1 MNHLLIAFLL
11 LCTSTL
17 SAQLDLDNFLLG
29 ANAKKL
35 NEQCIRLTPDYPYAR
50 GSAWYK
56 EAIDLTMPFDMQ
68 VCLVLGCNDEE
79 GADGIVFVFHPTLNT
94 GYWGEGMGFAGLVPS
109 LGIEFDTYQNYHL
122 GDPADDHLSVMRDGR
137 INHHSSM
144 IGPILLPNLEDCQK
158 HPLRIQWQPTE
169 QKLDIYLDG
178 DLQATYEGDLINDI
192 FQGRSTVYWGVTAA
206 TGRLSNH
213 HDICIK
219 KLLFAEARVP
229 LRMR

>member
-1 MNHLLIAFLL
+1 MKYLPIVCLLFY
-11 LCTSTL
+11 TSTIF
-17 SAQLDLDNFLLG
+17 AQLELDNFLLG

-35 NEQCIRLTPDYPYAR
+35 NDQCIRLVPDYPYAR

-56 EAIDLTMPFDMQ
+56 EAIDLNMPFDMQ
-68 VCLVLGCNDEE
+68 VCLVLGCKDEE
-79 GADGIVFVFHPTLNT
+79 GADGIVFVFHPTLST

-122 GDPADDHLSVMRDGR
+122 ADPADDHLAIMKDGR
-137 INHHSSM
+137 IHHRSTM
-144 IGPILLPNLEDCQK
+144 VGPILLPNLEDCQK
-158 HPLRIQWQPTE
+158 HPLRIQWKPDVQLLEIT
-169 QKLDIYLDG
+169 LDG
-178 DLQATYEGDLINDI
+178 ELYATYEGDLVNDI
-192 FQGRSTVYWGVTAA
+192 FQGKSTVYWGVTAA

-229 LRMR
+229 LRMK